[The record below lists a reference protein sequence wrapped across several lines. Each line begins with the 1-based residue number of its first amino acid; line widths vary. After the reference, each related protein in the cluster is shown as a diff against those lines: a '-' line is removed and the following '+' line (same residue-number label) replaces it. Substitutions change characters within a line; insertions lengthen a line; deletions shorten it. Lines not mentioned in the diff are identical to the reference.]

1 MKYLTL
7 IILLNVINY
16 VIILYFSIFNA
27 LKNKSLIKMFKNRS
41 KIFYGYF
48 IIFFLYCSN
57 FINTIYYK
65 VTDLVNFCT
74 ISPRLIMRLY
84 VSILP
89 CKVVYQL
96 SCKSCCRGAGILLKS
111 VYRVKNIEIK
121 HCQKILDTKPKNNT
135 NFNKFYI

>member
-7 IILLNVINY
+7 IISLNVINY

-111 VYRVKNIEIK
+111 VYKVKNIEIK
-121 HCQKILDTKPKNNT
+121 HIRRFWTQNPKITPIFR
-135 NFNKFYI
+135 NFT